1 MIGPAYVFG
10 PWLLG
15 GASDRAAAWREAPCA
30 GDEAVIWLESDGSYA
45 GTFGGTVNIFELTGA
60 KTREDACAMLDA
72 QIVAAGHYL
81 GDRVT
86 LVQEKPDLSVLEAL
100 PSCED
105 CPIGGRAGLGP
116 ACPRAPLCDQE
127 CAEQDAAYSAR

>member
-10 PWLLG
+10 PWVLG
-15 GASDRAAAWREAPCA
+15 GSEDPAVAWREAPRMS
-30 GDEAVIWLESDGSYA
+30 DQAVIWLESDGSYA

-60 KTREDACAMLDA
+60 KTREEACATLDA

-86 LVQEKPDLSVLEAL
+86 LVQEEPGLSALEAL

-105 CPIGGRAGLGP
+105 CPIGGRAGPGP
-116 ACPRAPLCDQE
+116 VCPRAPLCDRE
-127 CAEQDAAYSAR
+127 CAEQDEAYSAR